1 LDKVT
6 VAEAAEQLGI
16 SQDAVRRRIRQG
28 TIDYERTEQ
37 GRLYVYLP
45 PEDTRLDGVPYT
57 AQEELIKHIQREND
71 FLRKQLERKDHLLA
85 AALERIPL
93 ALGASPKAQ
102 EPPPARSPSEAS
114 SYSEIGR
121 QPAEEAHEKRDE
133 RQSLAESLE
142 RVDPAS
148 SQKAKEDSQTQEQLP
163 ETNQSGLSG
172 LAARA
177 VWVRVGLATFLAGT
191 VPPILANLVLLMA
204 AYYAV
209 GYAINH
215 PPLMYV
221 YLFFYFL
228 AHLLP
233 LPLGRWAGLT
243 WPGSHPRGYLL
254 LGITAGGITALTTL
268 SVVTIFGHI
277 IRIAVE
283 DYIAIISTI
292 TLFLSGALYA
302 DLLEV
307 RRRITTASAGAVS
320 ANEAALNKTTLLL
333 IQSAIPALIGLVG
346 TIVAAL
352 VPVLSS

>member
-1 LDKVT
+1 
-6 VAEAAEQLGI
+6 
-16 SQDAVRRRIRQG
+16 
-28 TIDYERTEQ
+28 
-37 GRLYVYLP
+37 
-45 PEDTRLDGVPYT
+45 
-57 AQEELIKHIQREND
+57 
-71 FLRKQLERKDHLLA
+71 
-85 AALERIPL
+85 
-93 ALGASPKAQ
+93 
-102 EPPPARSPSEAS
+102 
-114 SYSEIGR
+114 
-121 QPAEEAHEKRDE
+121 
-133 RQSLAESLE
+133 
-142 RVDPAS
+142 
-148 SQKAKEDSQTQEQLP
+148 
-163 ETNQSGLSG
+163 
-172 LAARA
+172 
-177 VWVRVGLATFLAGT
+177 
-191 VPPILANLVLLMA
+191 MA

-228 AHLLP
+228 VHLLP

-268 SVVTIFGHI
+268 SVVTVFGHI

-283 DYIAIISTI
+283 DYIAVISTV